1 MRAGNKEP
9 PIPTLDS
16 KSFDV
21 KDKFI
26 YRVPQHDHAQKA
38 LSSQAEY
45 PGSRDQT
52 SLSPSGQEYA
62 SGPQED
68 QDHGHMLPQRPSLE
82 ISKPGS
88 RKTTIKAGDGGGRGG
103 EH

>member
-26 YRVPQHDHAQKA
+26 YHVPQQDHAQKA

-52 SLSPSGQEYA
+52 SLSFRARVCLRPT
-62 SGPQED
+62 QED
-68 QDHGHMLPQRPSLE
+68 QDHSHMLPQRLSLE

-88 RKTTIKAGDGGGRGG
+88 RKTTKPAGDGGGRGG